1 MNVSIIC
8 INHTSDV
15 VNRSHAAT
23 SFLNAVVNTPE
34 NVTMQ
39 STTVAGVDSFPYD
52 NTIKATPTTICA
64 IDIALSRKNLRLS
77 EAVSVVITILQKQRQ
92 NYTTPPL

>member
-1 MNVSIIC
+1 VNTSNNC
-8 INHTSDV
+8 I
-15 VNRSHAAT
+15 SHAVEDANKIAAAT
-23 SFLNAVVNTPE
+23 SLRYHDANTPK
-34 NVTMQ
+34 NVTVQ

-64 IDIALSRKNLRLS
+64 IDIALSRRNLRLS